1 MTTGKALDANT
12 SGRSGW
18 NQPRTCRSGA
28 SKWSSDGTSGPAHAP
43 VVMTSAPASYEP
55 RVVLTRT
62 VSPEA
67 SHSSTASRAR
77 TSAPRSNATVTYA
90 TMHRSDMRN
99 PPSGW
104 YTDIH
109 SAGNRQPG
117 KRRAISSLLR
127 VSCVRSCSMQDAR
140 EPLNT
145 GPSGLPVSTE
155 PVMCRSFSPAADSS
169 SRQRS

>member
-1 MTTGKALDANT
+1 MTTGKALGANT

-28 SKWSSDGTSGPAHAP
+28 SRWSSDGTSGPAHAP
-43 VVMTSAPASYEP
+43 VVMTSEPASYEP
-55 RVVLTRT
+55 RVVWTRT

-77 TSAPRSNATVTYA
+77 TSAPRSNATVTCA

-104 YTDIH
+104 YTAH
-109 SAGNRQPG
+109 PLRRKPAAGKTSSNLLAAEGLVRQVV
-117 KRRAISSLLR
+117 L
-127 VSCVRSCSMQDAR
+127 DA
-140 EPLNT
+140 
-145 GPSGLPVSTE
+145 GLPG
-155 PVMCRSFSPAADSS
+155 
-169 SRQRS
+169 SR